1 MKNPMRRFVL
11 GVVALVAGLSLIPH
25 EAQAGAAGSGPLK
38 NFYVRQVTATTT
50 ASDVYSLLSAAD
62 QLALDGRCAVTLYN
76 ISASVILN
84 VGGID
89 VDNSTKFVPICGTS
103 SCLSD
108 HISLGADWKTV
119 KFRTQ
124 SSTVT
129 VYALF
134 GGGC

>member
-1 MKNPMRRFVL
+1 MRNSLARLVL
-11 GVVALVAGLSLIPH
+11 GCAALVAGLSLIPH
-25 EAQAGAAGSGPLK
+25 EARAGAAGAGPLK
-38 NFYVRQVTATTT
+38 SFYVRQLTATTT
-50 ASDVYSLLSAAD
+50 PNSVYDLLSAAD
-62 QLALDGRCAVTLYN
+62 QIALDGRCAVTLYN
-76 ISASVILN
+76 ISASVIVN
-84 VGGID
+84 VGGVD
-89 VDNSTKFVPICGTS
+89 VDNSTKFAPICATT

-108 HISLGADWKTV
+108 HVTLNADWKTI